1 MKKENISIFLCAFIF
16 GFTATSM
23 VSANKKAD
31 TLTKNIKLLED
42 ELKSVEDDL
51 LYHAARLD
59 NVENDIKGLE
69 EREQ

>member
-16 GFTATSM
+16 GFAATSTIS
-23 VSANKKAD
+23 VNKKVD

-42 ELKSVEDDL
+42 GLKSVEDDL

>member
-16 GFTATSM
+16 GFAATATI
-23 VSANKKAD
+23 SANKKVD

-42 ELKSVEDDL
+42 GLKSVEDDL

-59 NVENDIKGLE
+59 NVENDIRGLE